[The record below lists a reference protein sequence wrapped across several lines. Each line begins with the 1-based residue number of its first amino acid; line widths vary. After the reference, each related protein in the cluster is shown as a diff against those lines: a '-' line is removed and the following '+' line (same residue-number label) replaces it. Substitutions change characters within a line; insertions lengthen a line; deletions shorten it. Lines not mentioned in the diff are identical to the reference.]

1 MKPIAAVAIPTL
13 FADACLRKCIDGLRA
28 QTRSDFEV
36 VVIDNSGRGL
46 AAELGDDIRVLSM
59 SRNVGYG
66 AAINSAFRATSAP
79 FLVTLNDDAYPSA
92 DWFAALVSAAESD
105 SQVGMCA
112 SQVLLDTRA
121 LDSAGML
128 IYGDGSSKQR
138 GHGDPP
144 ESYQQRE
151 EVLLPS
157 ASAAL
162 YRRAMLDQI
171 GLFDEDFFLYC
182 EDTDLGLRARRAG
195 WRCLYVPDARVE
207 HRYSHSAGR
216 VSKLKAYYVER
227 NRIFVAMKNFP
238 FRMLAVLPV
247 YGTARYLAHVISAVS
262 GSGKSGSFE
271 GGILG
276 MLSIVLRSHIDL
288 LLASPRIIRQ
298 RAGIHSTARIS
309 AGEFA
314 RLLSRHSTTARA
326 LAEH

>member
-1 MKPIAAVAIPTL
+1 MIPTATVAIPTL
-13 FADACLRKCIDGLRA
+13 LADASLRKCMDGLRA
-28 QTRSDFEV
+28 QTRRDFEI

-46 AAELGDDIRVLSM
+46 ATGLGEDVRVLPM
-59 SRNVGYG
+59 SHNVGYG
-66 AAINSAFRATSAP
+66 AAINKAFETSSAP
-79 FLVTLNDDAYPSA
+79 FLVTLNDDTHPCPG
-92 DWFAALVSAAESD
+92 WFAALVAAAESD

-112 SQVLLDTRA
+112 SQVLLDARA

-144 ESYQQRE
+144 ESYRQME
-151 EVLLPS
+151 EVLFPS

-195 WRCLYVPDARVE
+195 WRCLYVPEARVE

-238 FRMLAVLPV
+238 LRMLAALPV
-247 YGTARYLAHVISAVS
+247 YGTARYLAHVMSAFS
-262 GSGKSGSFE
+262 GSGKSGAFQ
-271 GGILG
+271 GGIAG
-276 MLSIVLRSHIDL
+276 MLGIVLRSHIDL
-288 LLASPRIIRQ
+288 LLASPRIFRQ
-298 RAGIHSTARIS
+298 RTWIHSTARIS
-309 AGEFA
+309 DGEFA